1 MLSQRSAQCSYP
13 DPVTRTEKR
22 MAVVCLL
29 AKALVAPFA
38 RVEIAGRQSLA
49 DVGPFVAGANHRSL
63 ADLFVGLV
71 AFRHLGVF
79 PSILFN
85 RRFLPGPLSRMAEAC
100 GVILVDEGGATK
112 AAVKAVSD
120 GACIMVMPEG
130 GLFFD
135 REAPRRL
142 GPIKPGIARIA
153 RLGST
158 PMVPIAVDGTQKVW
172 PKGSYPRLHRKR
184 PTVVVTVGE
193 PTPSE
198 FPSTGD
204 EHDDQG
210 ESDKLMAMVSAMLP
224 E

>member
-1 MLSQRSAQCSYP
+1 MSDAGRAPYP
-13 DPVTRTEKR
+13 EPVTSTQKR
-22 MAVVCLL
+22 MAVVCLV
-29 AKALVAPFA
+29 ARALVAPFA
-38 RVEIAGRQSLA
+38 RVQIAGRSTLA

-71 AFRHLGVF
+71 AFHHLGVF

-85 RRFLPGPLSRMAEAC
+85 KKFLPGPLSRMAEAC

-112 AAVKAVSD
+112 AAVAAVGR

-135 REAPRRL
+135 REAPREL

-153 RLGST
+153 RLGSI
-158 PMVPIAVDGTQKVW
+158 PMVPIAVDGTQKIW
-172 PKGSYPRLHRKR
+172 PKGAFPRLHRKR
-184 PTVVVTVGE
+184 PVVVVTVGE
-193 PTPSE
+193 PTPSA
-198 FPSTGD
+198 FGADGD

-210 ESDKLMAMVSAMLP
+210 ESEKLMATVAAMLTA
-224 E
+224 

>member
-1 MLSQRSAQCSYP
+1 
-13 DPVTRTEKR
+13 

-38 RVEIAGRQSLA
+38 RVEIAGRQTLA

-71 AFRHLGVF
+71 AFKHLGVF

-85 RRFLPGPLSRMAEAC
+85 KRFLPGPLGRMAEAC
-100 GVILVDEGGATK
+100 GVILVDRGGATE
-112 AAVKAVSD
+112 AAVRAVGN

-135 REAPRRL
+135 HETPRQL

-153 RLGST
+153 RLGSI
-158 PMVPIAVDGTQKVW
+158 PMVPIAVDGTQKIW
-172 PKGSYPRLHRKR
+172 PKGSFPRFHRKR

-193 PTPSE
+193 PIPSAYS
-198 FPSTGD
+198 STD
-204 EHDDQG
+204 DDNDDQG
-210 ESDKLMAMVSAMLP
+210 ESDHLMARVAAMLDD
-224 E
+224 